1 MRLHAPERRANIV
14 RHHGAK
20 GLEAAFD
27 QCGVDGVAAA
37 GADTEHADGLLGR
50 IGSADHDG
58 ADRYIRTTDTDWTLV
73 RPVGLSNS
81 EKDKKLIVSYAN
93 SPMAAIMISR
103 RQVAKF
109 MLDIMADKSLY
120 RKAPVISER

>member
-1 MRLHAPERRANIV
+1 
-14 RHHGAK
+14 
-20 GLEAAFD
+20 
-27 QCGVDGVAAA
+27 
-37 GADTEHADGLLGR
+37 
-50 IGSADHDG
+50 
-58 ADRYIRTTDTDWTLV
+58 
-73 RPVGLSNS
+73 VGLSTS
-81 EKDKKLIVSYAN
+81 EKKKKLIVSYAN